1 MTRRG
6 MTLVE
11 ILLTMVMI
19 TLVVGAIFTTARQ
32 GTMHVY
38 RGGDETLA
46 TIYAAEIIETIRGA
60 PFSTFAANG
69 QPMTP
74 EQVFQE
80 HNIPEGVDISQYP
93 PRFRIEATVSP
104 VEPYSP
110 SKIKHVK
117 VIVNWDDRASQKT
130 KSAIFNTFYT
140 PAIK

>member
-1 MTRRG
+1 MRRRG

-11 ILLTMVMI
+11 ILLTMVLI

-32 GTMHVY
+32 GTIQVY

-46 TIYAAEIIETIRGA
+46 TIYAAEIVETIRGA
-60 PFSTFAANG
+60 PFATFAANG

-74 EQVFQE
+74 EQIFRE

-93 PRFRIEATVSP
+93 DRFRLEATVGP
-104 VEPYSP
+104 AEPYAP
-110 SKIKHVK
+110 TKMKHIK
-117 VIVNWDDRASQKT
+117 VIVNWDDRASGNT